1 MIKKP
6 HVSPLLRFEKIAF
19 KIVIMSYRV
28 GFRTISKQYMFVL
41 ESMQG

>member
-6 HVSPLLRFEKIAF
+6 HVSPFLRLKKIAF

-28 GFRTISKQYMFVL
+28 VFRTISKQYMFVL
-41 ESMQG
+41 VCG